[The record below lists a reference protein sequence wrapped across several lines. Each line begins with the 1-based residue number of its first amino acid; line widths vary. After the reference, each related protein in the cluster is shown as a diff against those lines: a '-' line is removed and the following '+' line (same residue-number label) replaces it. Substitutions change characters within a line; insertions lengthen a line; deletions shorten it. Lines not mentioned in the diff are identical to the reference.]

1 MIIKNM
7 LNKYSSSELENRKKL
22 SYMLEKN
29 PIDKKELIDNLGL
42 FLNTKN
48 FSRMLFFYEIY
59 KQFLDVEGCIM
70 EFGVRWGQNLSLLA
84 AVRAMFEP
92 YNVKRKIIG
101 FDTFQGFVGTGAQ
114 DGKKTFFEKGG
125 LSLPKNYE
133 HFLNDILEVQ
143 ENFNPVSHVKK
154 FEILKGD
161 ASKTLKKYLS
171 KEKQTIVAFA
181 FFDMDIYKPTKD
193 VLELLKPRLHKGSI
207 LVFDEFNCPHF
218 PGETA
223 AVMEAL
229 DFKDFEF
236 IQSPYLP
243 FNSVCKFGN

>member
-193 VLELLKPRLHKGSI
+193 CLKMLTNYVTKGTIIAFDELNCDYAKSVTNALKE
-207 LVFDEFNCPHF
+207 VFDMRTIEIKRFSHISKICY
-218 PGETA
+218 
-223 AVMEAL
+223 
-229 DFKDFEF
+229 FK
-236 IQSPYLP
+236 
-243 FNSVCKFGN
+243 V

>member
-7 LNKYSSSELENRKKL
+7 LNKYSSLELENRKEL
-22 SYMLEKN
+22 SHMLENN

-59 KQFLDVEGCIM
+59 KQFLEVEGCIM

-92 YNVKRKIIG
+92 FNVKRKIIG
-101 FDTFQGFVGTGAQ
+101 FDTFEGFMGAGAK
-114 DGKKTFFEKGG
+114 DGKKTFFENKG

-133 HFLNDILEVQ
+133 LFLNNILEVQ
-143 ENFNPVSHVKK
+143 EKFNPVSHVKK
-154 FEILKGD
+154 FEIIKGD
-161 ASKTLKKYLS
+161 ASKTLKKYLK
-171 KEKQTIVAFA
+171 KERQTIVAFA

-193 VLELLKPRLHKGSI
+193 CLKVLKNYVTKGTIIAFDELNCDYAKSVTNALKE
-207 LVFDEFNCPHF
+207 VFDMKTIEIKRFSHISKISY
-218 PGETA
+218 
-223 AVMEAL
+223 
-229 DFKDFEF
+229 FK
-236 IQSPYLP
+236 
-243 FNSVCKFGN
+243 V

>member
-22 SYMLEKN
+22 SHMLEKN

-154 FEILKGD
+154 FEIVKGD
-161 ASKTLKKYLS
+161 ASRTLRKYLS

-193 VLELLKPRLHKGSI
+193 CLKMLTNYVTKGTIIAFDELNCDYAKSVTNALKE
-207 LVFDEFNCPHF
+207 VFDIKTIEIKRFSHISKISYF
-218 PGETA
+218 T
-223 AVMEAL
+223 
-229 DFKDFEF
+229 
-236 IQSPYLP
+236 I
-243 FNSVCKFGN
+243 

>member
-7 LNKYSSSELENRKKL
+7 LNKYSSSELENRKTL
-22 SYMLEKN
+22 SHMLEKN

-154 FEILKGD
+154 FEIIKGD
-161 ASKTLKKYLS
+161 ASKTLKKYLK
-171 KEKQTIVAFA
+171 KERQTIVAFA

-193 VLELLKPRLHKGSI
+193 CLKILTNYVTKGTIIAFDELNCDYAKSVTNALKE
-207 LVFDEFNCPHF
+207 VFDMRTIEIKRFSHISKICY
-218 PGETA
+218 
-223 AVMEAL
+223 
-229 DFKDFEF
+229 FK
-236 IQSPYLP
+236 
-243 FNSVCKFGN
+243 V

>member
-22 SYMLEKN
+22 SHMLEKN

-154 FEILKGD
+154 FEIIKGD

-193 VLELLKPRLHKGSI
+193 CLKMLTNYVTKGTIIAFDELNCDYAKSVTNALKE
-207 LVFDEFNCPHF
+207 VFDMRTIEIKRFSHISKICY
-218 PGETA
+218 
-223 AVMEAL
+223 
-229 DFKDFEF
+229 FK
-236 IQSPYLP
+236 
-243 FNSVCKFGN
+243 V

>member
-154 FEILKGD
+154 FEIVKGD
-161 ASKTLKKYLS
+161 ASRTLRKYLS

-193 VLELLKPRLHKGSI
+193 CLKMLTNYVTKGTIIAFDELNCDYAKSVTNALKE
-207 LVFDEFNCPHF
+207 VFDIKTIEIKRFSHISKISYF
-218 PGETA
+218 T
-223 AVMEAL
+223 
-229 DFKDFEF
+229 
-236 IQSPYLP
+236 I
-243 FNSVCKFGN
+243 

>member
-7 LNKYSSSELENRKKL
+7 LNKYSSLELENRKEL
-22 SYMLEKN
+22 SHMLENN

-59 KQFLDVEGCIM
+59 KQFLEVEGCIM

-92 YNVKRKIIG
+92 FNVKRKIIG
-101 FDTFQGFVGTGAQ
+101 FDTFEGFVGTGKE
-114 DGKKTFFEKGG
+114 DGKKTFYEKGG
-125 LSLPKNYE
+125 LKLPKNYE
-133 HFLNDILEVQ
+133 FFLNNILEVQ
-143 ENFNPVSHVKK
+143 EKFNPVSHVKK
-154 FEILKGD
+154 FEIVKGD
-161 ASKTLKKYLS
+161 ASKTLKKYLL

-193 VLELLKPRLHKGSI
+193 CLKILKNYVTKGSI
-207 LVFDEFNCPHF
+207 IAFDELNCDYAKSVTNALKEVFDMKTIEIKRFSHISKISY
-218 PGETA
+218 
-223 AVMEAL
+223 
-229 DFKDFEF
+229 FK
-236 IQSPYLP
+236 
-243 FNSVCKFGN
+243 V